1 MTQVGIYTLSASN
14 ITGCHVVWYIFAV
27 LHLVLICIALT
38 HYIVLLE
45 LVISL
50 GAKTG

>member
-14 ITGCHVVWYIFAV
+14 ITGLDFAV